1 MFHDLFADSHGSD
14 GEDQYLKQNGQ
25 TVSMGKFSHAGTK
38 MYSGK
43 DMLLGLSS
51 STLLTP
57 KDYLEEQAL
66 DSDSMFPDQPGS
78 RS

>member
-1 MFHDLFADSHGSD
+1 MD
-14 GEDQYLKQNGQ
+14 
-25 TVSMGKFSHAGTK
+25 KFSHAGTK
-38 MYSGK
+38 MCSGK

-66 DSDSMFPDQPGS
+66 DSDSMSTDTNRAKFFAGLNEHAKYVMVGTDRGTDEEIYELE
-78 RS
+78 